1 MHLNGALGG
10 LARKQAGHLMRGQCR
25 KYGMSDDQIRY
36 RRREAAW
43 RQVLPGVYR
52 LPGVPNSFENDLI
65 ATNLWLGDR
74 GYFFGG
80 TAAFVL
86 GLDGIAKPRAI
97 EVAIRRGS
105 GAPGIEAHR
114 FAADSHPRTRR
125 VMGLRL
131 PSTELMLLEC
141 AATLPV
147 KSVGRAMDDA
157 LRRRMT
163 SVARLRAFV
172 ADNAAR
178 GRGGTR
184 AMRQLIA
191 GRDPDDERVR
201 SLLETRMLRILR
213 RIEGLQFLPD
223 HPIRVAGRRYVI
235 DFFLPAPS
243 IGIECHSR
251 RWHGVESSHGD
262 IRRHRTLAGAGIELL
277 YFDWDDVTFTP
288 DETEQEIR
296 AAVARRLAPP
306 GSLAR
311 TALRSGSVRSTG

>member
-1 MHLNGALGG
+1 
-10 LARKQAGHLMRGQCR
+10 
-25 KYGMSDDQIRY
+25 MSEYKIRY
-36 RRREAAW
+36 RRRRGAW
-43 RQVLPGVYR
+43 RQVFPGVYR

-65 ATNLWLGDR
+65 AAGLWLGDR
-74 GYFFGG
+74 GHFFGG

-86 GLDGIAKPRAI
+86 GLEGIAKPRAI
-97 EVAIRRGS
+97 EVAICRGS
-105 GAPGIEAHR
+105 GAPGIETHR
-114 FAADSHPRTRR
+114 FAANSHPRTRR

-172 ADNAAR
+172 ADNAAK
-178 GRGGTR
+178 GRGGSR
-184 AMRQLIA
+184 VMRLLVA

-201 SLLETRMLRILR
+201 SSLETRMLRILR
-213 RIEGLQFLPD
+213 KIEGLLFLPD
-223 HPIRVAGRRYVI
+223 HPIQVGGRRYVI

-251 RWHGVESSHGD
+251 KWHGVERSNGD
-262 IRRHRTLAGAGIELL
+262 IRRHRRLAGAGIELL

-296 AAVARRLAPP
+296 EAVDRRLSDPTKWSYVPPRGRRMARRE
-306 GSLAR
+306 
-311 TALRSGSVRSTG
+311 V